1 MISSRLL
8 ALVFTVSCFAPSTEV
23 PSLPNETYVYPA
35 AVFNAIR
42 QICSQENLRQNIIN
56 GIKQDSYRYIQNILS
71 KTCAMIAWLVYYFQ
85 QGVYNN
91 CKDALTQG
99 QTTSGVYTIQ
109 PDNQPAFRTY
119 CDMETDDGGWTV
131 FQCRMDGSANFYC
144 DYQQGFGNL
153 NREFWLG
160 LDKIHHL
167 TSTLSELQVDMWD
180 FEGNSAYAHAVN
192 NFQCRRFIIQVHSV
206 SIRIQWNCRR
216 LSWLP

>member
-1 MISSRLL
+1 MGHCLHHSLRVYRTSSTSLKKNSLGQYCWLRPRSLR
-8 ALVFTVSCFAPSTEV
+8 C
-23 PSLPNETYVYPA
+23 PSLWSS
-35 AVFNAIR
+35 VFNNKLLIIYHTHT
-42 QICSQENLRQNIIN
+42 QFTLMQE
-56 GIKQDSYRYIQNILS
+56 YT
-71 KTCAMIAWLVYYFQ
+71 KTA
-85 QGVYNN
+85 
-91 CKDALTQG
+91 CKDVLTHWQG